1 MSKQSVPT
9 VSRGFLWT
17 ALGAAGVLAAVVV
30 FNGLQAR
37 AKDGAQLKALA
48 DKQSTVSVTVISPS
62 SNADSFALSLPGRM
76 EAYAKAP
83 LYSRVSGYLKT
94 WKADIGTPVK
104 AGQLLA
110 EIDTPDLDQQIL
122 QAKAELAS
130 TQANAAL
137 SENTAK
143 RWKTLENAQFVSG
156 QAVEEKM
163 GDYNVKLAVVN
174 ASQANVNRLQ
184 ALKNFSRIVAPFDG
198 VVTARN
204 TDIGQLINVG
214 GALGSELF
222 VVSDVKRLR
231 LYVNLPQN
239 QIAFVKKGSLAK
251 FTVPEQ
257 PGQVYTATV
266 QSTSQAINSNSG
278 SMLVQLSAENKR
290 GELLAGGYA
299 SVSFNIP
306 AQADRLSVPPSALV
320 YTKGIVQVATVN
332 AENRV
337 EMKPVV
343 IARDHGNRLELLSGL
358 QTTDRVIENPPDG
371 VTQGDLVQVRT
382 VQASH

>member
-143 RWKTLENAQFVSG
+143 RWKTLENAHFVSG

>member
-37 AKDGAQLKALA
+37 ARDGAQLKALA
-48 DKQSTVSVTVISPS
+48 DKQSAVSVTVISPS
-62 SNADSFALSLPGRM
+62 SNTDSSALSLPGRM

-83 LYSRVSGYLKT
+83 LYSRISGYLRT

-143 RWKTLENAQFVSG
+143 RWKSLESAQFVSG

-214 GALGSELF
+214 GAPGSELF

-239 QIAFVKKGSLAK
+239 QIAFVKKGTLAK

-266 QSTSQAINSNSG
+266 QTTSQAINSNSG
-278 SMLVQLSAENKR
+278 SMLVQLSADNKR
-290 GELLAGGYA
+290 GELLPGGYA
-299 SVSFNIP
+299 SVTFTIP

-332 AENRV
+332 AENRI

-343 IARDHGNRLELLSGL
+343 IARDYGNRLELLSGL
-358 QTTDRVIENPPDG
+358 LATDRVIENPPDG

-382 VQASH
+382 VKTSP